1 MADTEANRNQSTE
14 RAGTIKS
21 LTSILKP
28 PKLKIKRQHLARYSW
43 LPDVFR
49 YEGSTIPIIAG
60 PVLTVTIFASIV
72 AYLDAQGKAIS
83 LTNNVVP
90 LLSVVVG
97 LILVFRNSTSYDRW
111 AEGRRDFSI
120 MTANIRNLGR
130 SIWITVNL
138 PDDAEATARYVRSLP
153 VYLQMPHLARAPSD
167 TSSSTAHQIASAQ
180 NLGVAD
186 HLRQEKIRVIKL
198 LVAFAIATKHHL
210 RNEPGL
216 DYEDYS
222 GLIPPEIY
230 RDESSG
236 WERTT
241 SPQDENFPT
250 STRTP
255 AHSISQPGSKS
266 RFNPLRRAATATT
279 PLLADSQRATVTFHA
294 YPERHPMALPLMWP
308 DTYTTFKRLGCLDPV
323 GPAMHNGMQALL
335 QSMVDQLTSME
346 RVSTTPIPRSCKSW
360 SFLKAILMRAYIDSI
375 HLKQAVTAFLFTL
388 ELRELRTRFKVR
400 SGMIRMTIH
409 LTNFVRNYERR

>member
-21 LTSILKP
+21 LTSILK
-28 PKLKIKRQHLARYSW
+28 
-43 LPDVFR
+43 
-49 YEGSTIPIIAG
+49 TIPIIAG

-294 YPERHPMALPLMWP
+294 YPERHPMALPLIISAEIAR
-308 DTYTTFKRLGCLDPV
+308 YLYKFKRLGCLDPV

-388 ELRELRTRFKVR
+388 
-400 SGMIRMTIH
+400 S
-409 LTNFVRNYERR
+409 